1 MTAQPEPK
9 PARFLDSGQLTLD
22 PSLPVP
28 RAQLSQRVS
37 GALWALRLFVI
48 LVSVMVI
55 YTFVSQVT
63 H

>member
-1 MTAQPEPK
+1 MTAQHEHEP
-9 PARFLDSGQLTLD
+9 AMFLDSGQLTLD

-28 RAQLSQRVS
+28 RAQLSRRVS

-48 LVSVMVI
+48 VVSAMVI
-55 YTFVSQVT
+55 YTFVSQVM